1 MRTAIQRKAVNA
13 CARVLCAALALFAL
27 LAVAAQAENSGMLR
41 VKLARLGSPASLTM
55 KANCDYT
62 LAADST
68 VRIPSGTEMTLAAR
82 NGNLTLTVGGRSVSL
97 GASARLRRGG
107 SGAAGMTFTSPALS
121 NRFCGD
127 LFLSA
132 SGDTIAAVLRIYIE
146 DYLYG
151 VVGNEMPPSSGIE
164 ALMAQAI
171 VARNYALQR
180 KAARN
185 GSGYDLSDS
194 GDALSFRGYSDA
206 PEYADVL
213 RAVDETRGQVAYF
226 GDSPATCYFCDSN
239 GGQTE
244 SSANAFDAALTYSV
258 VMDDPYDLDG
268 AKKTATLRRDAEGLD
283 ARLQAALEAGAADAL
298 RRQGLNADGM
308 RIAAIDAIQPEDPRF
323 DAPSRLYRALA
334 FALSIALDDG
344 SVASVTVR
352 VPTYGALEQW
362 YDLGINDEDNETVW
376 VDRGDQTFEI
386 TFRRK
391 GSGVGMSQRGAMAMA
406 RKGLSCETILDYY
419 YPGVTLRR
427 ETLSDNSSD
436 GAEVSAGAQPIATAR
451 LKQKTRL
458 YDSADDSAAART
470 TLPAGAGATVY
481 AVRGEWA
488 AIASGK
494 LYGFIHTDA
503 LTNFALTGVTAAQV
517 HSETYARVSG
527 DTVNVLQLPVGS
539 ALAIETLSGGTQV
552 RLNAYTDKWALITT
566 ASGVEGFIPRSA
578 LTLQSGEALAG
589 GGDIVAAQ
597 ENLFGLLTERAG
609 LYVNADDS
617 VSPQRTLEKDAQVRI
632 LAYNDTWAQVR
643 VADGATG
650 YVKLASLSA
659 VQQVDTPEAEAVD
672 GGEITV
678 VKGKEYRYVNA
689 DALSLFKSWSTESGI
704 LATLKLGE
712 KVRLGA
718 YNDKWA
724 CVRIRDITGF
734 VLRSGLS
741 EEPPEAADDE
751 IEGGRI
757 TTVKGKQYAVVIEDN
772 TPLYPSWN
780 DADTPVTRLASGTRV
795 QLGAYNSAW
804 ACVNADG
811 VMGFMRIG
819 TLELADDQ
827 PAGDSGVNYLEFDAV
842 TTADVALYRRA
853 DLDGTPVADAPKG
866 AAVHVL
872 AYDERCACVE
882 YEGQRGF
889 VALRY
894 LKKAN

>member
-1 MRTAIQRKAVNA
+1 
-13 CARVLCAALALFAL
+13 
-27 LAVAAQAENSGMLR
+27 
-41 VKLARLGSPASLTM
+41 
-55 KANCDYT
+55 
-62 LAADST
+62 
-68 VRIPSGTEMTLAAR
+68 
-82 NGNLTLTVGGRSVSL
+82 
-97 GASARLRRGG
+97 
-107 SGAAGMTFTSPALS
+107 
-121 NRFCGD
+121 
-127 LFLSA
+127 
-132 SGDTIAAVLRIYIE
+132 
-146 DYLYG
+146 
-151 VVGNEMPPSSGIE
+151 
-164 ALMAQAI
+164 
-171 VARNYALQR
+171 
-180 KAARN
+180 
-185 GSGYDLSDS
+185 
-194 GDALSFRGYSDA
+194 
-206 PEYADVL
+206 
-213 RAVDETRGQVAYF
+213 
-226 GDSPATCYFCDSN
+226 
-239 GGQTE
+239 
-244 SSANAFDAALTYSV
+244 
-258 VMDDPYDLDG
+258 
-268 AKKTATLRRDAEGLD
+268 
-283 ARLQAALEAGAADAL
+283 
-298 RRQGLNADGM
+298 
-308 RIAAIDAIQPEDPRF
+308 
-323 DAPSRLYRALA
+323 
-334 FALSIALDDG
+334 
-344 SVASVTVR
+344 
-352 VPTYGALEQW
+352 
-362 YDLGINDEDNETVW
+362 
-376 VDRGDQTFEI
+376 
-386 TFRRK
+386 
-391 GSGVGMSQRGAMAMA
+391 
-406 RKGLSCETILDYY
+406 
-419 YPGVTLRR
+419 
-427 ETLSDNSSD
+427 
-436 GAEVSAGAQPIATAR
+436 
-451 LKQKTRL
+451 
-458 YDSADDSAAART
+458 
-470 TLPAGAGATVY
+470 
-481 AVRGEWA
+481 VRGEWA

-578 LTLQSGEALAG
+578 LTLQSDEALAG

-757 TTVKGKQYAVVIEDN
+757 TTVKGKRYAVVIEDN